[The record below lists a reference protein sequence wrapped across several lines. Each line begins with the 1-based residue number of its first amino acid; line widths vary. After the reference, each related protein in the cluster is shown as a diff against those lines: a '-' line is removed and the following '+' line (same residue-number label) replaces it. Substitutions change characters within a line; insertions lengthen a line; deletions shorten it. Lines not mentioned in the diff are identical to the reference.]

1 MNKRGDPRCPFVNNE
16 KSSVFCGE
24 YRVDPEACL
33 RCGWHPAEH
42 ERRVKL
48 LRAGVVKT
56 FLHID
61 VEHLPSLFA
70 SGYKNSEAEAD
81 DVYEGEKD

>member
-1 MNKRGDPRCPFVNNE
+1 LSRHNDPRCPYVKNE

-56 FLHID
+56 FLNID
-61 VEHLPSLFA
+61 LNKIREKYD
-70 SGYKNSEAEAD
+70 GGNE
-81 DVYEGEKD
+81 DV